1 MFIIGIIIA
10 GVFLF
15 FDWYIFQ
22 AFDENGNLVV
32 YWSYNPIFSWY
43 TIFASGS
50 IFNEIYTPTA
60 EALPFIIVICFLI
73 SLAFT
78 LIGLVYRTPNR
89 LISYINIFTL
99 LLVVFF
105 IVVYPIMYLFPYQY
119 YFPNISFYDPDLKV
133 VFQYSINIGYIM
145 EVISFIF
152 LFPYIILY
160 YRIANS
166 LEQNHQSSEGIL
178 EKYIQKIQE
187 PLDLDKYIQEE
198 EIVLNQY
205 KNASNNKK
213 QKSVIRT

>member
-1 MFIIGIIIA
+1 
-10 GVFLF
+10 
-15 FDWYIFQ
+15 
-22 AFDENGNLVV
+22 
-32 YWSYNPIFSWY
+32 
-43 TIFASGS
+43 
-50 IFNEIYTPTA
+50 
-60 EALPFIIVICFLI
+60 
-73 SLAFT
+73 
-78 LIGLVYRTPNR
+78 
-89 LISYINIFTL
+89 
-99 LLVVFF
+99 
-105 IVVYPIMYLFPYQY
+105 
-119 YFPNISFYDPDLKV
+119 
-133 VFQYSINIGYIM
+133 M